1 MEILYYIETKKN
13 CVNEVIAKLKKHG
26 LNTNVI
32 EFHYNNHRMD
42 DGELIMWAES
52 DKYPC
57 FVHLSQNDTIKKCG
71 IKISLQ

>member
-1 MEILYYIETKKN
+1 MEKLYYIETKKN
-13 CVNEVIAKLKKHG
+13 CADKVLSKLKEHK

-32 EFHYNNHRMD
+32 ESHYQDHYMH

-57 FVHLSQNDTIKKCG
+57 FVHFGQNDTIRKCG
-71 IKISLQ
+71 IKIDL